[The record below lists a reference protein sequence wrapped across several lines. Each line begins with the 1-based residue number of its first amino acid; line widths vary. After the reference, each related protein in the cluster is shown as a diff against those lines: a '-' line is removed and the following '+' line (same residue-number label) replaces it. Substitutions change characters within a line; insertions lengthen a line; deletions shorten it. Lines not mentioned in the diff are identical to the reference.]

1 MKGHCCTN
9 HPVSIHILAAY
20 NLQPVHF
27 TAMSPSICQ
36 KGTQILDTYKLHVNS
51 KHTRCFSK
59 PLIYCAQDFQRT
71 PDGCKADNCS
81 GVEARTKCQSQTG
94 ICPQPRC
101 GSQPLYLVLPGHQD
115 RPGSQKSDPADH
127 LRSNPARVSA
137 SKLPAQK
144 KFPSSSQFPNRYR
157 QPYTSEILPDAL
169 SFPFHTLKFH

>member
-51 KHTRCFSK
+51 KNTRCFSK

-101 GSQPLYLVLPGHQD
+101 GGQPLYLVLPGHQD

-144 KFPSSSQFPNRYR
+144 NSRHHRNFRADTDNHIRPKSCRTPF
-157 QPYTSEILPDAL
+157 L
-169 SFPFHTLKFH
+169 FPFIP